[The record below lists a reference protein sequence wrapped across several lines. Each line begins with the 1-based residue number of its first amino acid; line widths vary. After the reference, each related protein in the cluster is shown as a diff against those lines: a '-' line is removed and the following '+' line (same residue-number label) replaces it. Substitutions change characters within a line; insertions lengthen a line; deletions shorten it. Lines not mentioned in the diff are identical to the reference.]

1 MFYCASIKQVAKA
14 VMFFA
19 LLMFS
24 AHLQAESSDY
34 ADTSDSA
41 KAVEAGPGSAVDD
54 RQPVFRFPDWPER
67 PQLNR
72 RVVLPPP
79 PPPGPYMSSALSDF
93 SVKGLSFRRNS
104 DSDLADN
111 PATESDPSNI
121 PMETFSPD
129 RPWPEHAY
137 KKHKHDCAPNCPVNG
152 SPTRWMPENGYQ
164 YVQPRVKQE
173 LYPVMQNRVPAQI
186 NRPGMNN
193 WPGSRLPA
201 MGGAP
206 VGQYPYAPNY
216 APRYNAPMN

>member
-24 AHLQAESSDY
+24 ALLQAESSDN
-34 ADTSDSA
+34 ADSSDSA
-41 KAVEAGPGSAVDD
+41 KAVDAGPGSAVDD
-54 RQPVFRFPDWPER
+54 RQRVFRFPDWPER

-72 RVVLPPP
+72 REVPP
-79 PPPGPYMSSALSDF
+79 PPPGPYMSSALSDL
-93 SVKGLSFRRNS
+93 SVKGLSFGRDS
-104 DSDLADN
+104 DSDQEN
-111 PATESDPSNI
+111 KPATESDPSNI

-129 RPWPEHAY
+129 WPWPDNAY

-164 YVQPRVKQE
+164 YVEPRVKKE
-173 LYPVMQNRVPAQI
+173 ESYPVMQNRVPGQI

-193 WPGSRLPA
+193 WPGSRWPP
-201 MGGAP
+201 MGAP

-216 APRYNAPMN
+216 GPRYNAPMN